1 MSTELQTQ
9 VPAPAAL
16 LVSEQEAA
24 EFREAYAANIASGSI
39 TEFDLQR
46 IKIVNGE
53 ALWKIPTLEGSAT
66 APAIEG
72 VVVLTRDTRAYYPS
86 KEIKNQP
93 PDCSSND
100 AITGIPRAGTND
112 DRQKAGLAPIGGECA
127 KCPMAQW
134 ESADSGAQACK
145 QSKQLFM
152 VRGTSMLP
160 ELVTLPPTS
169 LKPAKQFFLKL
180 TTQRVPHHRCIVRI
194 DLHQATNAAHQPYGK
209 AELKF
214 VRMLSEPEHARAL
227 EFRAMAET
235 IAEHVDLRPANE

>member
-53 ALWKIPTLEGSAT
+53 ALWKIPTLEGSTT
-66 APAIEG
+66 AQAIEG

-86 KEIKNQP
+86 KELKNQP

-100 AITGIPRAGTND
+100 GITGTA
-112 DRQKAGLAPIGGECA
+112 KAGVNLGGECA

-134 ESADSGAQACK
+134 ESAPDSGAQACK

-180 TTQRVPHHRCIVRI
+180 TTQRVPHHKCIVRI
-194 DLHQATNAAHQPYGK
+194 DLHEASNAAHQKYGK
-209 AELKF
+209 ADVKF
-214 VRMLSEPEHARAL
+214 LRMLSPEEHARAL

>member
-53 ALWKIPTLEGSAT
+53 ALWKIPTLEGSTT
-66 APAIEG
+66 AQAIEG

-86 KEIKNQP
+86 KELKNQP

-100 AITGIPRAGTND
+100 GITGNA
-112 DRQKAGLAPIGGECA
+112 KAGVNLGGECA

-134 ESADSGAQACK
+134 ESAPDSGAQACK

-180 TTQRVPHHRCIVRI
+180 TTQRVACK
-194 DLHQATNAAHQPYGK
+194 AARR
-209 AELKF
+209 L
-214 VRMLSEPEHARAL
+214 
-227 EFRAMAET
+227 
-235 IAEHVDLRPANE
+235 LR